1 VVVVVREVSGVWRG
15 SERVVPREVSGVD
28 SLRSREVGAPLQSS
42 FMGGSTSASASAYAP
57 SSSSSTDPT
66 TGEAAGYSF
75 YARSA
80 TEFARPGS
88 GAATY
93 RAVEPDSEGSQHPR

>member
-1 VVVVVREVSGVWRG
+1 VVVVREVSGVWRG

-42 FMGGSTSASASAYAP
+42 FRGGSTSASASAP

-93 RAVEPDSEGSQHPR
+93 RAVEPDSEGSQCPR

>member
-1 VVVVVREVSGVWRG
+1 VVVVVREVSGVWHG

-42 FMGGSTSASASAYAP
+42 FRGGSTSASASAP

-80 TEFARPGS
+80 IEFARPGS

-93 RAVEPDSEGSQHPR
+93 RAVEPDSEGSQRPR